1 MKGNIKRIGLVL
13 LTLLTL
19 SLGTLVVNAET
30 KDSDFVIENGV
41 LKQYKGNDDTVYI
54 PEGVTKITSDAF
66 KREYSDYEKWGMYS
80 GDMTER
86 DNSFML
92 KDKFYARKIVL
103 SPTVKEI
110 ESFAIPRNTEE
121 LVLNEGLEIL
131 DDAALY
137 NVSATTL
144 EIPSTLK
151 KIGNDAFSLTVKK
164 ITGNCIEVELADRAF
179 SYTKNLRDKTFISA
193 GDLRVLELAGVKN
206 IPRGLFSEC
215 RKITMMSLTGNYA
228 EIKATD
234 LRKLK
239 NLRAVNTSKAIQGNL
254 KEYCKKLK
262 NNKITVSSEMKKFGK
277 FLIENKK
284 LIEYTGNSEVVKI
297 PKGVKVIDDIVFR
310 GENKIRKIV
319 MPNTVRTIGKE
330 AFDSCERLIEIKFSK
345 KLTKIG
351 DYAFSNCTRMKKY
364 NLPKTVKSIGKC
376 AFRWNY
382 SLKTVNVPKKVKTIQ
397 FATFENCVNL
407 KKVNMKSVT
416 SIERRAFCGDKKLKK
431 VKLNKKV
438 KVGKKAFLFTKVK
451 GQKTT

>member
-54 PEGVTKITSDAF
+54 PEGVTKIASDAF
-66 KREYSDYEKWGMYS
+66 KNNEIYNDKRTYAFED
-80 GDMTER
+80 
-86 DNSFML
+86 DNYIL
-92 KDKFYARKIVL
+92 LTDKFCARKIVL
-103 SPTVKEI
+103 SSTVKEL
-110 ESFAIPRNTEE
+110 ESYAIPTRTKE

-131 DDAALY
+131 DDSALRDSSIK
-137 NVSATTL
+137 VL
-144 EIPSTLK
+144 KLPSTLK
-151 KIGNDAFSLTVKK
+151 KIGDAFSPYVKK
-164 ITGNCIEVELADRAF
+164 ITGNCKEVEV
-179 SYTKNLRDKTFISA
+179 TDKTFISA
-193 GDLRVLELAGVKN
+193 HDLRVLELAGVKN
-206 IPRGLFSEC
+206 IPKGLFSEC
-215 RKITMMSLTGNYA
+215 RKITRMSLTGSYA
-228 EIKATD
+228 EIKTTD

-239 NLRAVNTSKAIQGNL
+239 KLRAINTSKAIQGNL
-254 KEYCKKLK
+254 KEYCKNLK
-262 NNKITVSSEMKKFGK
+262 NNKITVSYEMKKFGE

-310 GENKIRKIV
+310 YENKIRKIV

-330 AFDSCERLIEIKFSK
+330 AFYSCERLTEIKFSK

-351 DYAFSNCTRMKKY
+351 DYAFSNCARMKKY

-397 FATFENCVNL
+397 FATFEDCVNL

>member
-54 PEGVTKITSDAF
+54 PEGVTKIASDTFKNNEIYNDKRTYAF
-66 KREYSDYEKWGMYS
+66 ED
-80 GDMTER
+80 
-86 DNSFML
+86 DNYIL
-92 KDKFYARKIVL
+92 LTDKFCARKIVL
-103 SPTVKEI
+103 SSTVKEL
-110 ESFAIPRNTEE
+110 ESYAIPTRTKE

-131 DDAALY
+131 DDSALLDSSIT
-137 NVSATTL
+137 VL
-144 EIPSTLK
+144 KLPSTLK
-151 KIGNDAFSLTVKK
+151 KIGDDAFSLYVKK
-164 ITGNCIEVELADRAF
+164 ITGNCKEVEV
-179 SYTKNLRDKTFISA
+179 TDKTFISA
-193 GDLRVLELAGVKN
+193 HDLRVLELAGVKN

-397 FATFENCVNL
+397 FATFEDCVNL

>member
-54 PEGVTKITSDAF
+54 PEGVTKIASDAF
-66 KREYSDYEKWGMYS
+66 KNNEIYNDKRTYAFED
-80 GDMTER
+80 
-86 DNSFML
+86 DNYIL
-92 KDKFYARKIVL
+92 LTDKFCARKIVL
-103 SPTVKEI
+103 SSTVKEL
-110 ESFAIPRNTEE
+110 ESYAIPTRTKE

-131 DDAALY
+131 DDSALRDSSIK
-137 NVSATTL
+137 VL
-144 EIPSTLK
+144 KLPSTLK
-151 KIGNDAFSLTVKK
+151 KI
-164 ITGNCIEVELADRAF
+164 TGNCKEVELADRAF
-179 SYTKNLRDKTFISA
+179 RYTKN
-193 GDLRVLELAGVKN
+193 LRVLELAGVKN
-206 IPRGLFSEC
+206 IPKGLFSEC

-239 NLRAVNTSKAIQGNL
+239 KLRAINTSKAIQGNL

-277 FLIENKK
+277 FLIENK
-284 LIEYTGNSEVVKI
+284 
-297 PKGVKVIDDIVFR
+297 
-310 GENKIRKIV
+310 IRKIV

-330 AFDSCERLIEIKFSK
+330 AFYSCERLTEIKFSK

-351 DYAFSNCTRMKKY
+351 DYAFSNCARMKKY

-382 SLKTVNVPKKVKTIQ
+382 SLKTVNVPKKVKTIK
-397 FATFENCVNL
+397 FATFEDCVNL

>member
-54 PEGVTKITSDAF
+54 PEGVTKIASDAF
-66 KREYSDYEKWGMYS
+66 KNNEIYNDKRTYAFED
-80 GDMTER
+80 
-86 DNSFML
+86 DNYIL
-92 KDKFYARKIVL
+92 LTDKFCARKIVL
-103 SPTVKEI
+103 SSTVKEL
-110 ESFAIPRNTEE
+110 ESYAIPTRTKE

-131 DDAALY
+131 DDSALRDSSIK
-137 NVSATTL
+137 VL
-144 EIPSTLK
+144 KLPSTLK
-151 KIGNDAFSLTVKK
+151 KIGDAFSPYVKK
-164 ITGNCIEVELADRAF
+164 ITGNCKEVEV
-179 SYTKNLRDKTFISA
+179 TDKTFISA
-193 GDLRVLELAGVKN
+193 HDLRVLELAGVKN

-239 NLRAVNTSKAIQGNL
+239 KLRAVNTSKAIQGNL

-310 GENKIRKIV
+310 DENKIRKIV

-330 AFDSCERLIEIKFSK
+330 AFYSCERLTEIKFSK

-351 DYAFSNCTRMKKY
+351 DYAFSNCARMKKY

-382 SLKTVNVPKKVKTIQ
+382 SLKTVNVPKKVKTIK
-397 FATFENCVNL
+397 FATFEDCVNL

>member
-54 PEGVTKITSDAF
+54 PEGVTKIATYAF

-103 SPTVKEI
+103 SSTVKEI
-110 ESFAIPRNTEE
+110 ESFAIPQNTEE

-137 NVSATTL
+137 NVSATIL

-164 ITGNCIEVELADRAF
+164 ITGNCKEVELADRAF
-179 SYTKNLRDKTFISA
+179 RYTKN
-193 GDLRVLELAGVKN
+193 LRVLELAGVKN
-206 IPRGLFSEC
+206 IPKGLFSEC
-215 RKITMMSLTGNYA
+215 RKITRMSLTGSYA
-228 EIKATD
+228 EIKTTD

-239 NLRAVNTSKAIQGNL
+239 KLRAINTSKAIQGNL
-254 KEYCKKLK
+254 KEYCKNLK
-262 NNKITVSSEMKKFGK
+262 NNKITVSYEMKKFGD

-284 LIEYTGNSEVVKI
+284 LVEYTGNSEIVKI
-297 PKGVKVIDDIVFR
+297 PNGVKVI
-310 GENKIRKIV
+310 GEEAFAGETNIKKIV
-319 MPNTVRTIGKE
+319 MPNTVRKIEKG
-330 AFDSCERLIEIKFSK
+330 AFEVCDMLKSVKFSK
-345 KLTKIG
+345 KLISIG
-351 DYAFSNCTRMKKY
+351 DEAFCWNTMMEKY
-364 NLPKTVKSIGKC
+364 NLPKSLKNIGKK
-376 AFRWNY
+376 AFRKNY

-397 FATFENCVNL
+397 FATFEDCVNL

>member
-54 PEGVTKITSDAF
+54 PEGVTKIATYAF

-103 SPTVKEI
+103 SSTVKEI
-110 ESFAIPRNTEE
+110 ESLAIPQNTEE

-131 DDAALY
+131 DDGALY
-137 NVSATTL
+137 NVSATIL

-164 ITGNCIEVELADRAF
+164 ITGNCKEVELADRAF
-179 SYTKNLRDKTFISA
+179 SYTKNLR
-193 GDLRVLELAGVKN
+193 VLELAGVKN
-206 IPRGLFSEC
+206 IPKGLFSEC

-239 NLRAVNTSKAIQGNL
+239 KLRAINTSKAIQGNL
-254 KEYCKKLK
+254 KEYCKNLK
-262 NNKITVSSEMKKFGK
+262 NNKITVSSEMKKFGD
-277 FLIENKK
+277 FFIENKK
-284 LIEYTGNSEVVKI
+284 LVEYTGNSEIVKI
-297 PKGVKVIDDIVFR
+297 PNGVKVI
-310 GENKIRKIV
+310 GEGAFAGETNIKKIV
-319 MPNTVRTIGKE
+319 MPNTVRKIETG
-330 AFDSCERLIEIKFSK
+330 AFAACDMLKSVKFSK
-345 KLTKIG
+345 KLISIG
-351 DYAFSNCTRMKKY
+351 DEAFCWNTMMEKY
-364 NLPKTVKSIGKC
+364 NLPKSLKNIGKK
-376 AFRWNY
+376 AFRKNY

>member
-54 PEGVTKITSDAF
+54 PEGVTKIATYAF
-66 KREYSDYEKWGMYS
+66 KNNEIYNDKSTYAFED
-80 GDMTER
+80 
-86 DNSFML
+86 DNYIL
-92 KDKFYARKIVL
+92 LTDKFCARKIVL
-103 SPTVKEI
+103 SSTVKEL
-110 ESFAIPRNTEE
+110 ESYAIPTRTKE

-131 DDAALY
+131 DDSALLDSSIT
-137 NVSATTL
+137 VL
-144 EIPSTLK
+144 KLPSTLK
-151 KIGNDAFSLTVKK
+151 KIGDDAFSLYVKK
-164 ITGNCIEVELADRAF
+164 ITGNCKEVEV
-179 SYTKNLRDKTFISA
+179 TDKTFISA

-239 NLRAVNTSKAIQGNL
+239 KLRAINTSKAIQGNL
-254 KEYCKKLK
+254 KKYCKNLK

-310 GENKIRKIV
+310 DENKIRKIV

-330 AFDSCERLIEIKFSK
+330 AFYSCERLTEIKFSK

-351 DYAFSNCTRMKKY
+351 DYAFSNCARMKKY

>member
-54 PEGVTKITSDAF
+54 PEGVTKIASDAF
-66 KREYSDYEKWGMYS
+66 KNNEIYNDKRTYAFED
-80 GDMTER
+80 
-86 DNSFML
+86 DNYIL
-92 KDKFYARKIVL
+92 LTDKFCARKIVL
-103 SPTVKEI
+103 SSTVKEL
-110 ESFAIPRNTEE
+110 ESYAIPTRTKE

-131 DDAALY
+131 DDSALRDSSIK
-137 NVSATTL
+137 VL
-144 EIPSTLK
+144 KLPSTLK
-151 KIGNDAFSLTVKK
+151 KIGDAFSPYVKK
-164 ITGNCIEVELADRAF
+164 ITGNCKEVEV
-179 SYTKNLRDKTFISA
+179 TDKTFISA
-193 GDLRVLELAGVKN
+193 HDLRVLELAGVKN
-206 IPRGLFSEC
+206 IPKGLFSEC

-262 NNKITVSSEMKKFGK
+262 NNKITVSSEMKKFGE

-310 GENKIRKIV
+310 DENKIRKIV

-330 AFDSCERLIEIKFSK
+330 AFYSCERLTEIKFSK

-351 DYAFSNCTRMKKY
+351 DYAFSNCARMTKY

-397 FATFENCVNL
+397 FATFEDCVNL

-416 SIERRAFCGDKKLKK
+416 NIERRAFCGDKKLKK

>member
-54 PEGVTKITSDAF
+54 PEGVTKIASDAF
-66 KREYSDYEKWGMYS
+66 KNNEIYNDKRTYAFED
-80 GDMTER
+80 
-86 DNSFML
+86 DNYIL
-92 KDKFYARKIVL
+92 LTDKFCARKIVL
-103 SPTVKEI
+103 SSTVKEL
-110 ESFAIPRNTEE
+110 ESYAIPTRTKE

-131 DDAALY
+131 DDSALLDSSIT
-137 NVSATTL
+137 VL
-144 EIPSTLK
+144 KLPSTLK
-151 KIGNDAFSLTVKK
+151 KIGDAFSPYVKK
-164 ITGNCIEVELADRAF
+164 ITGNCKEVEV
-179 SYTKNLRDKTFISA
+179 TDKTFISA

-206 IPRGLFSEC
+206 IPKGLFSEC

>member
-66 KREYSDYEKWGMYS
+66 KKEYSDYEKWGMYS

-103 SPTVKEI
+103 SSTVKEI
-110 ESFAIPRNTEE
+110 ESFAIPQNTEE
-121 LVLNEGLEIL
+121 LVLNEGLEIF

-137 NVSATTL
+137 DVPATTL

-164 ITGNCIEVELADRAF
+164 ITGNCKEVELADRAF
-179 SYTKNLRDKTFISA
+179 RYTKN
-193 GDLRVLELAGVKN
+193 LRVLELAGVKN
-206 IPRGLFSEC
+206 IPKGLFSEC
-215 RKITMMSLTGNYA
+215 RKITRMSLTGSYA
-228 EIKATD
+228 EIKTTD

-239 NLRAVNTSKAIQGNL
+239 KLRAINTSKAIQGNL
-254 KEYCKKLK
+254 KEYCKNLK
-262 NNKITVSSEMKKFGK
+262 NNKITVSYEMKKFGD
-277 FLIENKK
+277 FFIENKK
-284 LIEYTGNSEVVKI
+284 LVEYTGNSEIVKI
-297 PKGVKVIDDIVFR
+297 PNGVKVI
-310 GENKIRKIV
+310 GEEAFAGETNIKKIV
-319 MPNTVRTIGKE
+319 MPNTVRKIEKG
-330 AFDSCERLIEIKFSK
+330 AFEVCDMLKSVKFSK
-345 KLTKIG
+345 KLISIG
-351 DYAFSNCTRMKKY
+351 DEAFCWNTMMEKY
-364 NLPKTVKSIGKC
+364 NLPKSLKNIGKK
-376 AFRWNY
+376 AFRKNY

>member
-54 PEGVTKITSDAF
+54 PEGVTKIASDAF
-66 KREYSDYEKWGMYS
+66 KNNEIYNDKRTYAFED
-80 GDMTER
+80 
-86 DNSFML
+86 DNYIL
-92 KDKFYARKIVL
+92 LTDKFCARKIVL
-103 SPTVKEI
+103 SSTVKEL
-110 ESFAIPRNTEE
+110 ESYAIPTRTKE

-131 DDAALY
+131 DDSALRDSSIK
-137 NVSATTL
+137 VL
-144 EIPSTLK
+144 KLPSTLK
-151 KIGNDAFSLTVKK
+151 KIGDAFSPYVKK
-164 ITGNCIEVELADRAF
+164 ITGNCKEVEV
-179 SYTKNLRDKTFISA
+179 TDKTFISA
-193 GDLRVLELAGVKN
+193 HDLRVLELAGVKN

-254 KEYCKKLK
+254 KEYCKNLK

-330 AFDSCERLIEIKFSK
+330 AFDSCERLTEIKFSK

>member
-103 SPTVKEI
+103 SSTVKEI

-151 KIGNDAFSLTVKK
+151 KIGNDAFSFNVKK
-164 ITGNCIEVELADRAF
+164 ITGNCKEVELADRAF
-179 SYTKNLRDKTFISA
+179 RYTKN
-193 GDLRVLELAGVKN
+193 LRVLELAGVKN
-206 IPRGLFSEC
+206 IPKGLFSEC
-215 RKITMMSLTGNYA
+215 RKITRMSLTGSYA

-297 PKGVKVIDDIVFR
+297 PKGDQ
-310 GENKIRKIV
+310 
-319 MPNTVRTIGKE
+319 
-330 AFDSCERLIEIKFSK
+330 L
-345 KLTKIG
+345 
-351 DYAFSNCTRMKKY
+351 
-364 NLPKTVKSIGKC
+364 
-376 AFRWNY
+376 
-382 SLKTVNVPKKVKTIQ
+382 
-397 FATFENCVNL
+397 
-407 KKVNMKSVT
+407 
-416 SIERRAFCGDKKLKK
+416 
-431 VKLNKKV
+431 
-438 KVGKKAFLFTKVK
+438 
-451 GQKTT
+451 

>member
-54 PEGVTKITSDAF
+54 PEGVTKIATYAF
-66 KREYSDYEKWGMYS
+66 KNNEIYNDKSTYAFED
-80 GDMTER
+80 
-86 DNSFML
+86 DNYIL
-92 KDKFYARKIVL
+92 LTDKFCARKIVL
-103 SPTVKEI
+103 SSTVKEL
-110 ESFAIPRNTEE
+110 ESYAIPTRTKE

-131 DDAALY
+131 DDSALLDSSIT
-137 NVSATTL
+137 VL
-144 EIPSTLK
+144 KLPSTLK
-151 KIGNDAFSLTVKK
+151 KIGDDAFSLYVKK
-164 ITGNCIEVELADRAF
+164 ITGNCKEVEV
-179 SYTKNLRDKTFISA
+179 TDKTFISA

-215 RKITMMSLTGNYA
+215 RKITRMSLTGSYA
-228 EIKATD
+228 EIKTTD

-239 NLRAVNTSKAIQGNL
+239 KLRAINTSKAIQGNL
-254 KEYCKKLK
+254 KKYCKNLK

-310 GENKIRKIV
+310 DENKIRKIV

-330 AFDSCERLIEIKFSK
+330 AFYSCERLTEIKFSK

-351 DYAFSNCTRMKKY
+351 DYAFSNCARMKKY

-397 FATFENCVNL
+397 FATFEDCVNL

>member
-54 PEGVTKITSDAF
+54 PEGVTKIASDAF
-66 KREYSDYEKWGMYS
+66 KNNEIYNDKRTYAFED
-80 GDMTER
+80 
-86 DNSFML
+86 DNYIL
-92 KDKFYARKIVL
+92 LTDKFCARKIVL
-103 SPTVKEI
+103 SSTVKEL
-110 ESFAIPRNTEE
+110 ESYAIPTRTKE

-131 DDAALY
+131 DDSALRDSSIK
-137 NVSATTL
+137 VL
-144 EIPSTLK
+144 KLPSTLK
-151 KIGNDAFSLTVKK
+151 KIGDAFSPYVKK
-164 ITGNCIEVELADRAF
+164 ITGNCKEVEV
-179 SYTKNLRDKTFISA
+179 TDKTFISA
-193 GDLRVLELAGVKN
+193 HDLRVLELAGVKN
-206 IPRGLFSEC
+206 IPKGLFSEC
-215 RKITMMSLTGNYA
+215 RKITRMSLTGSYA
-228 EIKATD
+228 EIKTTD

-239 NLRAVNTSKAIQGNL
+239 KLRAINTSKAIQGNL
-254 KEYCKKLK
+254 KEYCKNLK
-262 NNKITVSSEMKKFGK
+262 NNKITVSYEMKKFGE

-310 GENKIRKIV
+310 DENKIRKIV

-330 AFDSCERLIEIKFSK
+330 AFYSCERLTEIKFSK

-351 DYAFSNCTRMKKY
+351 DYAFSNCARMKKY
-364 NLPKTVKSIGKC
+364 NLPKTVKSICKC

-382 SLKTVNVPKKVKTIQ
+382 SLKTVNVPKKVKTIK
-397 FATFENCVNL
+397 FATFEDCVNL

>member
-41 LKQYKGNDDTVYI
+41 LKQYKGNDDTIYI
-54 PEGVTKITSDAF
+54 PEGVTKIASDAF
-66 KREYSDYEKWGMYS
+66 KNNEIYNDKSIYAFED
-80 GDMTER
+80 
-86 DNSFML
+86 DNYIL
-92 KDKFYARKIVL
+92 LTDKFCARKIVL
-103 SPTVKEI
+103 SSTVKEL
-110 ESFAIPRNTEE
+110 ESYAIPTRTKE

-131 DDAALY
+131 DDSALLDSSIT
-137 NVSATTL
+137 VL
-144 EIPSTLK
+144 KLPSTLK
-151 KIGNDAFSLTVKK
+151 KIGDDAFSLYVKK
-164 ITGNCIEVELADRAF
+164 ITGNCKEVEV
-179 SYTKNLRDKTFISA
+179 TDKTFISA

-206 IPRGLFSEC
+206 IPKGLFSEC
-215 RKITMMSLTGNYA
+215 RKITRMSLTGSYA
-228 EIKATD
+228 EIKTTD

-239 NLRAVNTSKAIQGNL
+239 KLRAINTSKAIQGNL

-310 GENKIRKIV
+310 DENKIRKIV

-330 AFDSCERLIEIKFSK
+330 AFYSCERLTEIKFSK

-351 DYAFSNCTRMKKY
+351 DYAFSNSARMKKY

-397 FATFENCVNL
+397 FATFEDCVNL

>member
-103 SPTVKEI
+103 SSTVKEI

-164 ITGNCIEVELADRAF
+164 ITGNCKEVELADRAF
-179 SYTKNLRDKTFISA
+179 RYTKN
-193 GDLRVLELAGVKN
+193 LRVLELAGVKN
-206 IPRGLFSEC
+206 IPKGLFSEC
-215 RKITMMSLTGNYA
+215 RKITRMSLTGSYA
-228 EIKATD
+228 EIKTTD

-239 NLRAVNTSKAIQGNL
+239 KLRAINTSKAIQGNL
-254 KEYCKKLK
+254 KEYCKSLK
-262 NNKITVSSEMKKFGK
+262 NNKITVSSEMKKFGD
-277 FLIENKK
+277 FFIENKK
-284 LIEYTGNSEVVKI
+284 LVEYTGNSEIVKI
-297 PKGVKVIDDIVFR
+297 PNGVKVI
-310 GENKIRKIV
+310 GEEAFAGEINIKKIV
-319 MPNTVRTIGKE
+319 MPNTVRKIEKG
-330 AFDSCERLIEIKFSK
+330 AFEVCDMLKSVKFSK
-345 KLTKIG
+345 KLISIG
-351 DYAFSNCTRMKKY
+351 DEAFCWNTMMEKY
-364 NLPKTVKSIGKC
+364 NLPKSLKNIGKK
-376 AFRWNY
+376 AFRKNY

>member
-103 SPTVKEI
+103 SSTVKEI
-110 ESFAIPRNTEE
+110 ESFAIPQNTEE

-164 ITGNCIEVELADRAF
+164 ITGNCKEVELADRAF
-179 SYTKNLRDKTFISA
+179 GYTKN
-193 GDLRVLELAGVKN
+193 LRVLELAGVKN
-206 IPRGLFSEC
+206 IPKGLFSEC
-215 RKITMMSLTGNYA
+215 RKITRMSLTGSYA
-228 EIKATD
+228 EIKTTD

-239 NLRAVNTSKAIQGNL
+239 KLRAINTSKAIQGNL
-254 KEYCKKLK
+254 KEYCKNLK
-262 NNKITVSSEMKKFGK
+262 NNKITVSSEMKKFGD
-277 FLIENKK
+277 FFIENKK
-284 LIEYTGNSEVVKI
+284 LVEYTGNSEIVKI
-297 PKGVKVIDDIVFR
+297 PNGVKVI
-310 GENKIRKIV
+310 GEEAFAGEINIKKIV
-319 MPNTVRTIGKE
+319 MPNTVRKIETG
-330 AFDSCERLIEIKFSK
+330 AFAACDMLKSVKFSK
-345 KLTKIG
+345 KLISIG
-351 DYAFSNCTRMKKY
+351 DEAFCWNTMMEKY
-364 NLPKTVKSIGKC
+364 NLPKSLKNIGKC

>member
-54 PEGVTKITSDAF
+54 PEGVTKIATYAF

-103 SPTVKEI
+103 SSTVKEI
-110 ESFAIPRNTEE
+110 ESFAIPQNTEE

-137 NVSATTL
+137 NVSATIL

-164 ITGNCIEVELADRAF
+164 ITGNCKEVELADRAF
-179 SYTKNLRDKTFISA
+179 RYTKN
-193 GDLRVLELAGVKN
+193 LRVLELAGVKN
-206 IPRGLFSEC
+206 IPKGLFSEC
-215 RKITMMSLTGNYA
+215 RKITRMSLTGSYA
-228 EIKATD
+228 EIKTTD

-239 NLRAVNTSKAIQGNL
+239 KLRAVNTSKAIQGNL
-254 KEYCKKLK
+254 KEYCKNLK
-262 NNKITVSSEMKKFGK
+262 NNKITVSSEMKKFGD
-277 FLIENKK
+277 FFIENKK
-284 LIEYTGNSEVVKI
+284 LVEYTGNSEIVKI
-297 PKGVKVIDDIVFR
+297 PNGVKVI
-310 GENKIRKIV
+310 GEEAFAGEINIKKIV
-319 MPNTVRTIGKE
+319 MPNTVRKIEKG
-330 AFDSCERLIEIKFSK
+330 AFEVCDMLKSVKFSK
-345 KLTKIG
+345 KLISIG
-351 DYAFSNCTRMKKY
+351 DEAFCWNTMMEKY
-364 NLPKTVKSIGKC
+364 NLPKSLKNIGKK
-376 AFRWNY
+376 AFRKNY

-397 FATFENCVNL
+397 FATFEDCVNL

>member
-103 SPTVKEI
+103 SSTVKEI
-110 ESFAIPRNTEE
+110 ESFAIPQNTEE

-137 NVSATTL
+137 DVSATTL

-164 ITGNCIEVELADRAF
+164 ITGNCKEVELADRAF
-179 SYTKNLRDKTFISA
+179 RYTKN
-193 GDLRVLELAGVKN
+193 LRVLELAGVKN

-239 NLRAVNTSKAIQGNL
+239 KLRAINTSKAIQGNL
-254 KEYCKKLK
+254 KEYCKNLK
-262 NNKITVSSEMKKFGK
+262 NNKITVSSEMKKFGD
-277 FLIENKK
+277 FFIENKK
-284 LIEYTGNSEVVKI
+284 LVEYTGNSEIVKI
-297 PKGVKVIDDIVFR
+297 PNGVKVI
-310 GENKIRKIV
+310 GEGAFAGETNIKKIV
-319 MPNTVRTIGKE
+319 MPNTVRKIETG
-330 AFDSCERLIEIKFSK
+330 AFAACDMLKSVKFSK
-345 KLTKIG
+345 KLISIG
-351 DYAFSNCTRMKKY
+351 DEAFCWNTMMEKY
-364 NLPKTVKSIGKC
+364 NLPKSLKNIGKK
-376 AFRWNY
+376 AFRKNY

-397 FATFENCVNL
+397 FATFEDCVNL

-451 GQKTT
+451 GQKTI

>member
-54 PEGVTKITSDAF
+54 PEGVTKIASDAF
-66 KREYSDYEKWGMYS
+66 KNNEIYNDKRTYAFED
-80 GDMTER
+80 
-86 DNSFML
+86 DNYIL
-92 KDKFYARKIVL
+92 LTDKFCARKIVL
-103 SPTVKEI
+103 SSTVKEL
-110 ESFAIPRNTEE
+110 ESYAIPTRTKE

-131 DDAALY
+131 DDSALLDSSIT
-137 NVSATTL
+137 VL
-144 EIPSTLK
+144 KLPSTLK
-151 KIGNDAFSLTVKK
+151 KIGDDAFSLYVKK
-164 ITGNCIEVELADRAF
+164 ISGNCKEVEV
-179 SYTKNLRDKTFISA
+179 TDKTFISA

-206 IPRGLFSEC
+206 IPKGLFSEC
-215 RKITMMSLTGNYA
+215 RKITRMSLTGSYA
-228 EIKATD
+228 EIKTTD

>member
-54 PEGVTKITSDAF
+54 PEGVTKIASDAF
-66 KREYSDYEKWGMYS
+66 KNNEIYNDKSTYAFED
-80 GDMTER
+80 
-86 DNSFML
+86 DNYIL
-92 KDKFYARKIVL
+92 LTDKFCARKIVL
-103 SPTVKEI
+103 SSTVKEL
-110 ESFAIPRNTEE
+110 ESYAIPTRTKE

-131 DDAALY
+131 DDSALRDSSIK
-137 NVSATTL
+137 VL
-144 EIPSTLK
+144 KLPSTLK
-151 KIGNDAFSLTVKK
+151 KIGDAFSPYVKK
-164 ITGNCIEVELADRAF
+164 ITGNCKEVEV
-179 SYTKNLRDKTFISA
+179 TDKTFISA
-193 GDLRVLELAGVKN
+193 HDLRVLELAGVKN
-206 IPRGLFSEC
+206 IPKGLFSEC
-215 RKITMMSLTGNYA
+215 RKITRMSLTGSYA
-228 EIKATD
+228 EIKTTD

-254 KEYCKKLK
+254 KEYCKNLK

-330 AFDSCERLIEIKFSK
+330 AFDSCERLTEIKFSK

-397 FATFENCVNL
+397 FATFEDCVNL

>member
-54 PEGVTKITSDAF
+54 PEGVTKIATYAF

-103 SPTVKEI
+103 SSTVKEI
-110 ESFAIPRNTEE
+110 ESFAIPQNTEE

-137 NVSATTL
+137 NVSATIL

-164 ITGNCIEVELADRAF
+164 ITGNCKEVELADRTF
-179 SYTKNLRDKTFISA
+179 RYTKN
-193 GDLRVLELAGVKN
+193 LRVLELAGVKN
-206 IPRGLFSEC
+206 IPKGLFSEC
-215 RKITMMSLTGNYA
+215 RKITRMSLTGSYA
-228 EIKATD
+228 EIKTTD

-239 NLRAVNTSKAIQGNL
+239 KLRAINTSKAIQGNL
-254 KEYCKKLK
+254 KEYCKNLK
-262 NNKITVSSEMKKFGK
+262 NNKITVSYEMKKFGD

-284 LIEYTGNSEVVKI
+284 LVEYTGNSEVVKI
-297 PKGVKVIDDIVFR
+297 PNGVKVI
-310 GENKIRKIV
+310 GEEAFAGEINIKKIV
-319 MPNTVRTIGKE
+319 MPNTVRKIEKG
-330 AFDSCERLIEIKFSK
+330 AFEVCDMLKSVKFSK
-345 KLTKIG
+345 KLISIG
-351 DYAFSNCTRMKKY
+351 DEAFCWNTMMEKY
-364 NLPKTVKSIGKC
+364 NLPKSLKNIGKK
-376 AFRWNY
+376 AFRKNY

>member
-54 PEGVTKITSDAF
+54 PEGVTKIASDAF
-66 KREYSDYEKWGMYS
+66 KNNEIYNDKSTYAFED
-80 GDMTER
+80 
-86 DNSFML
+86 DNYIL
-92 KDKFYARKIVL
+92 LTDKFCARKIVL
-103 SPTVKEI
+103 SSTVKEL
-110 ESFAIPRNTEE
+110 ESYAIPTRTKE

-131 DDAALY
+131 DDSALRDSSIK
-137 NVSATTL
+137 VL
-144 EIPSTLK
+144 KLPSTLK
-151 KIGNDAFSLTVKK
+151 KIGDAFSPYVKK
-164 ITGNCIEVELADRAF
+164 ITGNCKEVEV
-179 SYTKNLRDKTFISA
+179 TDKTFISA
-193 GDLRVLELAGVKN
+193 HDLRVLELAGVKN

-254 KEYCKKLK
+254 KEYCKNLK
-262 NNKITVSSEMKKFGK
+262 NNKITVSYEMKKFGE

-330 AFDSCERLIEIKFSK
+330 AFDSCERLTEIKFSK

>member
-66 KREYSDYEKWGMYS
+66 KKEYSDYEKWGMYS

-103 SPTVKEI
+103 SSTVKEI
-110 ESFAIPRNTEE
+110 ESFAIPQNTEE

-137 NVSATTL
+137 DVSATTL

-164 ITGNCIEVELADRAF
+164 ITGNCKEVELADRAF
-179 SYTKNLRDKTFISA
+179 RYTKN
-193 GDLRVLELAGVKN
+193 LRVLELAGVKN

-254 KEYCKKLK
+254 KEYCKNLK

-284 LIEYTGNSEVVKI
+284 LIEYTGNSEIVKI
-297 PKGVKVIDDIVFR
+297 PNGVKVI
-310 GENKIRKIV
+310 GEEAFAGETNIKKIV
-319 MPNTVRTIGKE
+319 MPNTVRKIEKG
-330 AFDSCERLIEIKFSK
+330 AFEVCDMLKSVKFSK
-345 KLTKIG
+345 KLISIG
-351 DYAFSNCTRMKKY
+351 DEAFCWNTMMEKY
-364 NLPKTVKSIGKC
+364 NLPKSLKNIGKK
-376 AFRWNY
+376 AFRKNY

>member
-54 PEGVTKITSDAF
+54 PEGVTKIASDAF
-66 KREYSDYEKWGMYS
+66 KNNEIYNDKSTYAFED
-80 GDMTER
+80 
-86 DNSFML
+86 DNYIL
-92 KDKFYARKIVL
+92 LTDKFCARKIVL
-103 SPTVKEI
+103 SSTVKEL
-110 ESFAIPRNTEE
+110 ESYAIPTRTKE

-131 DDAALY
+131 DDSALRDSSIK
-137 NVSATTL
+137 VL
-144 EIPSTLK
+144 KLPSTLK
-151 KIGNDAFSLTVKK
+151 KIGDAFSPYVKK
-164 ITGNCIEVELADRAF
+164 ITGNCKEVEV
-179 SYTKNLRDKTFISA
+179 TDKTFISA
-193 GDLRVLELAGVKN
+193 HDLRVLELAGVKN
-206 IPRGLFSEC
+206 IPKGLFSEC
-215 RKITMMSLTGNYA
+215 RKITRMSLTGSYA
-228 EIKATD
+228 EIKTTD

-239 NLRAVNTSKAIQGNL
+239 KLRAVNTSKAIQGNL

-310 GENKIRKIV
+310 DENKIRKIV

-330 AFDSCERLIEIKFSK
+330 AFYSCERLTEIKFSK

-351 DYAFSNCTRMKKY
+351 DYAFSNCARMKKY

-382 SLKTVNVPKKVKTIQ
+382 SLKTVNVPKKVKTIK
-397 FATFENCVNL
+397 FATFEDCVNL

>member
-54 PEGVTKITSDAF
+54 PEGVTKIASDAF
-66 KREYSDYEKWGMYS
+66 KNNEIYNDKRTYAFED
-80 GDMTER
+80 
-86 DNSFML
+86 DNYIL
-92 KDKFYARKIVL
+92 LTDKFCARKIVL
-103 SPTVKEI
+103 SSTVKEL
-110 ESFAIPRNTEE
+110 ESYAIPTRTKE

-131 DDAALY
+131 DDSALRDSSIK
-137 NVSATTL
+137 VL
-144 EIPSTLK
+144 KLPSTLK
-151 KIGNDAFSLTVKK
+151 KIGDAFSPYVKK
-164 ITGNCIEVELADRAF
+164 ITGNCKEVEV
-179 SYTKNLRDKTFISA
+179 TDKTFISA
-193 GDLRVLELAGVKN
+193 HDLRVLELAGVKN
-206 IPRGLFSEC
+206 IPKGLFSEC
-215 RKITMMSLTGNYA
+215 RKITRMSLTGSYA
-228 EIKATD
+228 EIKTTD

-254 KEYCKKLK
+254 KEYCKNLK

-330 AFDSCERLIEIKFSK
+330 AFDSCERLTEIKFSK

-351 DYAFSNCTRMKKY
+351 DYAFSNCARMKKY

>member
-54 PEGVTKITSDAF
+54 PEGVTKIASDAF
-66 KREYSDYEKWGMYS
+66 KNNEIYNDKRTYAFED
-80 GDMTER
+80 
-86 DNSFML
+86 DNYIL
-92 KDKFYARKIVL
+92 LTDKFCARKIVL
-103 SPTVKEI
+103 SSTVKEI
-110 ESFAIPRNTEE
+110 ESFAIPQNTEE

-137 NVSATTL
+137 NVSATIL

-164 ITGNCIEVELADRAF
+164 ITGNCKEVELADRAF
-179 SYTKNLRDKTFISA
+179 RYTKN
-193 GDLRVLELAGVKN
+193 LRVLELAGVKN
-206 IPRGLFSEC
+206 IPKGLFSEC

-239 NLRAVNTSKAIQGNL
+239 KLRAVNTSKAIQGNL

-284 LIEYTGNSEVVKI
+284 LIE
-297 PKGVKVIDDIVFR
+297 
-310 GENKIRKIV
+310 
-319 MPNTVRTIGKE
+319 
-330 AFDSCERLIEIKFSK
+330 
-345 KLTKIG
+345 
-351 DYAFSNCTRMKKY
+351 
-364 NLPKTVKSIGKC
+364 
-376 AFRWNY
+376 
-382 SLKTVNVPKKVKTIQ
+382 
-397 FATFENCVNL
+397 
-407 KKVNMKSVT
+407 
-416 SIERRAFCGDKKLKK
+416 
-431 VKLNKKV
+431 
-438 KVGKKAFLFTKVK
+438 
-451 GQKTT
+451 

>member
-54 PEGVTKITSDAF
+54 PEGVTKIASDAF
-66 KREYSDYEKWGMYS
+66 KNNEIYNDKRTYAFED
-80 GDMTER
+80 
-86 DNSFML
+86 DNYIL
-92 KDKFYARKIVL
+92 LTDKFCARKIVL
-103 SPTVKEI
+103 SSTVKEL
-110 ESFAIPRNTEE
+110 ESYAIPTRTKE

-131 DDAALY
+131 DDSALRDSSIK
-137 NVSATTL
+137 VL
-144 EIPSTLK
+144 KLPSTLK
-151 KIGNDAFSLTVKK
+151 KIGDAFSPYVKK
-164 ITGNCIEVELADRAF
+164 ITGNCKEVEV
-179 SYTKNLRDKTFISA
+179 TDKTFISA
-193 GDLRVLELAGVKN
+193 HDLRVLELAGVKN
-206 IPRGLFSEC
+206 IPKGLFSEC
-215 RKITMMSLTGNYA
+215 RKITRMSLTGSYA
-228 EIKATD
+228 EIKTTD

-239 NLRAVNTSKAIQGNL
+239 KLRAINTSKAIQGNL
-254 KEYCKKLK
+254 KEYCKNLK

-330 AFDSCERLIEIKFSK
+330 AFDSCERLTEIKFSK

-451 GQKTT
+451 GQTTT

>member
-54 PEGVTKITSDAF
+54 PEGVTKIASDAF
-66 KREYSDYEKWGMYS
+66 KNNEIYNDKRTYAFED
-80 GDMTER
+80 
-86 DNSFML
+86 DNYIL
-92 KDKFYARKIVL
+92 LTDKFCARKIVL
-103 SPTVKEI
+103 SSTVKEL
-110 ESFAIPRNTEE
+110 ESYAIPTRTKE

-131 DDAALY
+131 DDSALRDSSIK
-137 NVSATTL
+137 VL
-144 EIPSTLK
+144 KLPSTLK
-151 KIGNDAFSLTVKK
+151 KIGDAFSPYVKK
-164 ITGNCIEVELADRAF
+164 ITGNCKEVEVA
-179 SYTKNLRDKTFISA
+179 DKTFISA
-193 GDLRVLELAGVKN
+193 HDLRVLELAGVKN

-254 KEYCKKLK
+254 KEYCKNLK

-330 AFDSCERLIEIKFSK
+330 AFDSCERLTEIKFSK

-351 DYAFSNCTRMKKY
+351 DYAFSNCARMKKY